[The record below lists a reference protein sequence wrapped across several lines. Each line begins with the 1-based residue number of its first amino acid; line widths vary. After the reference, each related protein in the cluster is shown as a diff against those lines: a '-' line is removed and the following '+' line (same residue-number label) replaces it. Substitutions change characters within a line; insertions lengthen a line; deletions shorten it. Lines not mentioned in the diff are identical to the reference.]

1 MEASPQFGNYA
12 KANSNVS
19 RNRPNPDG
27 KIGRVLGKDYSKSR
41 TARLQ
46 TTDRPVPSNLDK
58 QVKK

>member
-27 KIGRVLGKDYSKSR
+27 KIGRMLGKESGKSR
-41 TARLQ
+41 IQ
-46 TTDRPVPSNLDK
+46 TTDRPIPTNLNK